1 MHVSPLPVEPP
12 PLLPPPST
20 PLQPFRHE
28 TFILAMRTRQAHQ
41 KYARALK
48 TEQQGFRLHGVS
60 CPVVHPSP
68 SSSEGHRTRL
78 GGRGGRSWQ
87 YGGLH
92 IQRGFPET
100 QKTKGNSPYFFFQSM
115 AEPTVSRG
123 KQIQTKNKKMFSQG
137 KCCYGR
143 PLSWTCDSSWGL
155 DLRSSQ
161 DLENLQNA
169 WDSEGGGGCGLQKA
183 CAMQGRSDPPEVR
196 TPLGQTVR

>member
-1 MHVSPLPVEPP
+1 MVGYIYRGDFLRHRKQREIPL
-12 PLLPPPST
+12 
-20 PLQPFRHE
+20 
-28 TFILAMRTRQAHQ
+28 I
-41 KYARALK
+41 
-48 TEQQGFRLHGVS
+48 
-60 CPVVHPSP
+60 
-68 SSSEGHRTRL
+68 
-78 GGRGGRSWQ
+78 
-87 YGGLH
+87 
-92 IQRGFPET
+92 
-100 QKTKGNSPYFFFQSM
+100 FFFQSM